1 MCKLSLKGSTLLE
14 IARHPMLPPS
24 IRDDGV
30 KPQVKCAVGSCGFS
44 FFLLSLSPSS
54 PACGYVSYM
63 MRIGLVLVPVE
74 PASAYWQQEYCTL
87 AARILLAGSK
97 TFARWQQDK
106 FLTGINADHT
116 SRTECKWSRNPKWG
130 FVILKCMDVSTF
142 PSWDVLVLHA
152 NVYNLDILDFI

>member
-1 MCKLSLKGSTLLE
+1 
-14 IARHPMLPPS
+14 MLRWS
-24 IRDDGV
+24 ISKADIV
-30 KPQVKCAVGSCGFS
+30 LNLVIFS
-44 FFLLSLSPSS
+44 F
-54 PACGYVSYM
+54 SYW
-63 MRIGLVLVPVE
+63 RVPYGGDANTDGFYSTPTTNKKVQKWEKREELRDGWKWLVLVPVE

>member
-1 MCKLSLKGSTLLE
+1 MTKAWAQRRAARMSAALRILLDLLWQK
-14 IARHPMLPPS
+14 IRIWKDNFSQMAAAWRDFSSS
-24 IRDDGV
+24 IVR
-30 KPQVKCAVGSCGFS
+30 
-44 FFLLSLSPSS
+44 
-54 PACGYVSYM
+54 
-63 MRIGLVLVPVE
+63 LVLVPVE
-74 PASAYWQQEYCTL
+74 PASTYWQQEYCTL

-130 FVILKCMDVSTF
+130 FVILKCMNVSTF